1 MLGYNVELIGHYFSL
16 LPNCEKVHKDQA
28 KQNIMKCI
36 APMVETISHG
46 RYSNVGLASASVT
59 FRCKSV
65 RHFEFSKFEILTSTV
80 IVVKFCALVQ
90 KFAQIRQFIVCGVIA
105 KMLFQIWRLSTY
117 RTSKFSMLLIIV
129 SLQSKSATTY
139 EISSKL
145 DYI

>member
-1 MLGYNVELIGHYFSL
+1 
-16 LPNCEKVHKDQA
+16 
-28 KQNIMKCI
+28 MKCI

-105 KMLFQIWRLSTY
+105 KMLFQIWRLSTVSDFKIFDVADNSFVAVQVCY
-117 RTSKFSMLLIIV
+117 TGGRKEECSGHIGV
-129 SLQSKSATTY
+129 SLSQNDSVENSPLGEGNAFWL
-139 EISSKL
+139 SGS
-145 DYI
+145 